1 MTDSTIKTLQTSLAQ
16 DLIKFEH
23 KVNNDALSEADLKLI
38 SDAYQKVYQTLHE
51 INASTLK

>member
-1 MTDSTIKTLQTSLAQ
+1 MADSAIKTLQTSLAQ

-38 SDAYQKVYQTLHE
+38 SDTYQKVYQTLHE
-51 INASTLK
+51 INITDIK